1 MYLSIEADPK
11 RATTVLIPDALKYGI
26 AGVETLYSAVAHAP
40 RSARYVFDMKDVP
53 FLQPCGVIALLSA
66 VRHCSDLSGHRV
78 IIINLNDRLFSYLD
92 RMDLFKVAE
101 GWLAPIGNVT
111 DRWNRSSHTANL
123 LELTKIGCPEDV
135 EAVVER
141 AERIFAPC
149 LTEDELGSLLSV
161 LSELCS
167 NVFEHSH
174 DPHGCALIQKYHSE
188 QKNQS
193 KVCLSVGDMGRGV
206 RASLAERHGEFGG
219 GPLDYIRAAMN
230 GMTSRR
236 SGKGGTGLQRVREI
250 TAAHQGYVCLR
261 SETAVISDH
270 GHRVQS
276 NSSLAFVAGTQVSV
290 EMSSA
295 WEV

>member
-1 MYLSIEADPK
+1 MYLDIEADSR
-11 RATTVLIPDALKYGI
+11 RATTVTIPDALKYGI
-26 AGVETLYSAVAHAP
+26 AGVETLYSTVANSP
-40 RSARYVFDMKDVP
+40 QSAHYVFDMKSVP

-66 VRHCSDLSGHRV
+66 ARRCANLSGHRV

-101 GWLAPIGNVT
+101 GWLVPVGNIA

-123 LELTKIGCPEDV
+123 LELTKIGCPDDV

-167 NVFEHSH
+167 NIFEHSY

-206 RASLAERHGEFGG
+206 RANLVERHGEFGAE
-219 GPLDYIRAAMN
+219 PLDYIRAAMS

-250 TAAHQGYVCLR
+250 TAAHHGYVCLR
-261 SETAVISDH
+261 SETAAISDH
-270 GHRVQS
+270 GHKVQRDG
-276 NSSLAFVAGTQVSV
+276 NLAFVAGTQVSV
-290 EMSSA
+290 EMHSV
-295 WEV
+295 WEI

>member
-1 MYLSIEADPK
+1 MYLDIEEDSR
-11 RATTVLIPDALKYGI
+11 RAVTVVIPDALKYGI
-26 AGVETLYSAVAHAP
+26 AGVETLYGAVAHRP
-40 RSARYVFDMKDVP
+40 LSARYVFDMKDVP

-66 VRHCSDLSGHRV
+66 ARHCSSLSGHRV
-78 IIINLNDRLFSYLD
+78 IIINLNDQLFSYLD

-101 GWLAPIGNVT
+101 GWLVPIGNVA

-123 LELTKIGCPEDV
+123 LELTKIGCPGDV

-141 AERIFAPC
+141 AGRIFAPC

-167 NVFEHSH
+167 NIFEHSR

-206 RASLAERHGEFGG
+206 RASLVERHGEFGRE
-219 GPLDYIRAAMN
+219 PLDYIRAAMN
-230 GMTSRR
+230 GMTSRL

-250 TAAHQGYVCLR
+250 TATHNGYVCLR
-261 SETAVISDH
+261 SESAAITDH
-270 GHRVQS
+270 GHKAQS
-276 NSSLAFVAGTQVSV
+276 NKGLTFVAGTQVSV